1 MPEQAIGEYRMNDSY
16 DLQRRQSDDLLLSV
30 VMPVYNEADVLP
42 TLLDSVTDSL
52 VACGADYEII
62 FVNDGSSDA
71 SERILDSFA
80 AGEDRVRVIHLA
92 RNFGHQAAVQ
102 AGLAHARGD
111 AVVLMDS
118 DMQDAPEA
126 IPRFLE
132 RWRAGYDVVYA
143 LRTDRK
149 ENPVKRFLFS
159 AFHRLMSRMANVPI
173 PADAGIFG
181 LVDRRI
187 VDRIVAMGET
197 DRYFPGLRS
206 WAGSRQTGIEVTR
219 NARYD
224 DEPRVSIFGLI
235 RLAKTAIFSFSTF
248 PLTVFYV
255 IGGLAGLLF
264 VMLGGYSIFCR
275 LFTDL
280 AIPGWTSHVLIG
292 SFFGALNAM
301 GICIL
306 GEYVVRIY
314 DQVRD
319 RPLYLVDRRVNAQP
333 ECEFSDKDGDYDGL
347 FNDLLEEAAGL
358 IDLGT
363 IRDDALEPTSSDESP
378 PEPVIL
384 SIGEEGEDE
393 RPF

>member
-1 MPEQAIGEYRMNDSY
+1 MTDSREMA
-16 DLQRRQSDDLLLSV
+16 RREFDDPLLSV

-42 TLLDSVTDSL
+42 VLLESVTASL
-52 VACGADYEII
+52 AACGTDYEII

-71 SERILDSFA
+71 SGRILDTLA
-80 AGEDRVRVIHLA
+80 VRDDRVRVIHLA

-132 RWRAGYDVVYA
+132 QWRAGYDVVYA
-143 LRTDRK
+143 LRTKRK
-149 ENPVKRFLFS
+149 ENPVKRLLFS
-159 AFHRLMSRMANVPI
+159 AFHRLMSRMADVPI

-187 VDRIVAMGET
+187 VDRIVALGET

-206 WAGSRQTGIEVTR
+206 WAGSRQTGVEVAR

-224 DEPRVSIFGLI
+224 DQPRVSIFGLI
-235 RLAKTAIFSFSTF
+235 RLAKTAIFSFSSF
-248 PLTVFYV
+248 PLTVFYI

-264 VMLGGYSIFCR
+264 VMVGGYALFCR

-280 AIPGWTSHVLIG
+280 AIPGWTSHVVIG

-306 GEYVVRIY
+306 GEYVVRIH
-314 DQVRD
+314 DQVRG
-319 RPLYLVDRRVNAQP
+319 RPLYLVDRRVNAQS
-333 ECEFSDKDGDYDGL
+333 EHRESAEDDDHDAL
-347 FNDLLEEAAGL
+347 FDDLLDEAAGL
-358 IDLGT
+358 LGLGGW
-363 IRDDALEPTSSDESP
+363 REGVHDPTSSDEVP

-384 SIGEEGEDE
+384 SIDEEPED
-393 RPF
+393 

>member
-1 MPEQAIGEYRMNDSY
+1 MIDSH
-16 DLQRRQSDDLLLSV
+16 DIQRRQPADVLLSV

-42 TLLDSVTDSL
+42 TLLDAVTESL
-52 VACGADYEII
+52 VTCEIDYEII
-62 FVNDGSSDA
+62 FVNDGSTDGGG
-71 SERILDSFA
+71 RILDTFTA
-80 AGEDRVRVIHLA
+80 REDCVRVIHLA

-111 AVVLMDS
+111 AVMLMDS
-118 DMQDAPEA
+118 DMQDAPQA

-132 RWRAGYDVVYA
+132 EWRAGYDVVYA

-149 ENPVKRFLFS
+149 ENRVKRFLFS
-159 AFHRLMSRMANVPI
+159 AFHRLMSRVANVPI

-187 VDRIVAMGET
+187 VDRIVAMGES

-206 WAGSRQTGIEVTR
+206 WAGSRQTGIEVER

-224 DEPRVSIFGLI
+224 DQPRVSLFGLI
-235 RLAKTAIFSFSTF
+235 RLAKTAVFSFSSL
-248 PLTVFYV
+248 PLTVFYI

-264 VMLGGYSIFCR
+264 AMLGCYALFCR

-292 SFFGALNAM
+292 SFFGALNAI

-306 GEYVVRIY
+306 GEYVMRIY
-314 DQVRD
+314 DQVRG
-319 RPLYLVDRRVNAQP
+319 RPLYLVDRRVNVQSEYHTAD
-333 ECEFSDKDGDYDGL
+333 EDDDYNGL
-347 FNDLLEEAAGL
+347 FADLLDEATGL
-358 IDLGT
+358 MEMGAPQY
-363 IRDDALEPTSSDESP
+363 DA
-378 PEPVIL
+378 PEPMIL
-384 SIGEEGEDE
+384 SIGEDTKDK
-393 RPF
+393 R

>member
-1 MPEQAIGEYRMNDSY
+1 MPEQATGEYRMNDSY
-16 DLQRRQSDDLLLSV
+16 DLERRQSDDLLLSV

-42 TLLDSVTDSL
+42 TLLGSVTDSL
-52 VACGADYEII
+52 IECGTDYEII

-71 SERILDSFA
+71 GGRILDTFA
-80 AGEDRVRVIHLA
+80 AGEDRIRVIHLA

-143 LRTDRK
+143 LRTKRK
-149 ENPVKRFLFS
+149 ENPLKRFLFS

-187 VDRIVAMGET
+187 VERIVTMGET

-206 WAGSRQTGIEVTR
+206 WAGSRQTGIEVAR

-235 RLAKTAIFSFSTF
+235 RLAKTAIFSFSSF
-248 PLTVFYV
+248 PLTVFYI
-255 IGGLAGLLF
+255 IGGLAGLMF
-264 VMLGGYSIFCR
+264 VIIGGYALFCR
-275 LFTDL
+275 IFTDL

-292 SFFGALNAM
+292 SFFGALNAI

-333 ECEFSDKDGDYDGL
+333 EYETSDEDDAYDGL
-347 FNDLLEEAAGL
+347 FTDLLDEAAGL
-358 IDLGT
+358 MDLGT
-363 IRDDALEPTSSDESP
+363 WRDDELEPMPSDEMP
-378 PEPVIL
+378 PEPVIF
-384 SIGEEGEDE
+384 SIVEDDSGINS
-393 RPF
+393 